1 MAGGGWHDLR
11 SWDGVLSVLGVSW
24 LCLMWHGR
32 PPLRRRSLPRCRV
45 RSPLA
50 ISSTACLSAPRNFLK
65 QHRYQWVEQLNLA
78 CPWFLWYFR
87 LLAQTVLLTGQER
100 ICWAEFISYG
110 PNIDILI
117 LCLPLL
123 RQYKNRAK
131 TFIIPFLFYWRY
143 ARAKVASCGKV

>member
-1 MAGGGWHDLR
+1 MAGGGWHNPR
-11 SWDGVLSVLGVSW
+11 PWGGVVSMLGVSW
-24 LCLMWHGR
+24 LSLTWPGS
-32 PPLRRRSLPRCRV
+32 PALRRCSFLRCRA

-50 ISSTACLSAPRNFLK
+50 VSSTAWLSAPRNFLK
-65 QHRYQWVEQLNLA
+65 QHRYQWVEQINLA
-78 CPWFLWYFR
+78 RPWFLWDFR

-100 ICWAEFISYG
+100 ICWAEFINYG